1 MKQLDIINKR
11 LGQKNEA
18 RECINNAD
26 EAIVEY
32 CQVFAKRRKP
42 LPIDSH
48 QKVRKMVSYCLL
60 SSCSVGTR
68 SGNIALYKYLK

>member
-42 LPIDSH
+42 LPIEP
-48 QKVRKMVSYCLL
+48 QLL
-60 SSCSVGTR
+60 
-68 SGNIALYKYLK
+68 KF